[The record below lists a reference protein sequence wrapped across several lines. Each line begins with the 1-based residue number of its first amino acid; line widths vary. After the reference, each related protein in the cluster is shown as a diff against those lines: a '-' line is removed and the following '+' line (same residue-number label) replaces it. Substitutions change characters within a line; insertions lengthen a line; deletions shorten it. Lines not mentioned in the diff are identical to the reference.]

1 VVEETS
7 GTPLLTPAVNL
18 LRNSMP
24 LPYWIGET
32 QLFTTLVS
40 LGLVG
45 VGAVLTRRD

>member
-1 VVEETS
+1 
-7 GTPLLTPAVNL
+7 
-18 LRNSMP
+18 MP